1 MATTTTNNTDTTPSS
16 ADDTSHIP
24 QRYIFNDADMEH
36 FRASP
41 VYADFM
47 KFTQALGQ
55 SCSKK
60 HNDSNHDNDSNQ
72 YEYDPEHPLRG
83 LSPAMA
89 CVHGILTELL
99 TWMQEPDLAPSSGTL
114 SSFRF
119 GDPTFQQWHARLV
132 QRSTHMVQ
140 AILVQHAA
148 TREEHKTKSK
158 EQQDKTEEPVA
169 TDDDDDDDDADD
181 DQDTEQTTL
190 RTAHAAGQQST
201 RSILDMAKIT
211 DAHDRAAIVEMATY
225 LQAAFGHPQRLDYGT
240 GHETSFHVFLYTLW
254 RVGCW
259 QYDTTTTNSF
269 STLRLKATTISLYTA
284 YLQVTRQLQ
293 TCYSLEP
300 AGSHGV
306 WGLDD
311 YHCLPFYFGA
321 CQLSAASFH
330 NNLLELSPPSC
341 IGDSAIVQA
350 HKDQYLYLSC
360 IDYIQQLKKGVPF
373 FESSPMLHDISQ
385 TLPSWSKVAAGL
397 LKLYQGEVLQ
407 KRPVVQHL
415 TFGKVFAANWTPSGH
430 APKEP
435 PNETLFRNN
444 DVGMGRAPWA
454 TANAASPMPPM
465 GRAPWATA
473 GTRPPVMNTAAA
485 MPPTRAPWAKAPSS
499 SVPSIQTTT
508 TLPNQ
513 TGDAVE
519 KKKDASS

>member
-41 VYADFM
+41 VYADLV

-60 HNDSNHDNDSNQ
+60 HNDNDSYEYDS
-72 YEYDPEHPLRG
+72 YEYDPEHPLRS

-99 TWMQEPDLAPSSGTL
+99 TWIEEPELAPSLGR

-119 GDPTFQQWHARLV
+119 GDPVFQQWHARLV
-132 QRSTHMVQ
+132 QRSTHMVH

-148 TREEHKTKSK
+148 TRK
-158 EQQDKTEEPVA
+158 EQQDKQQEEE
-169 TDDDDDDDDADD
+169 
-181 DQDTEQTTL
+181 DQDTEQTL
-190 RTAHAAGQQST
+190 RTAHLAGKEST
-201 RSILDMAKIT
+201 RSSLDMATIT
-211 DAHDRAAIVEMATY
+211 DEHDRAAIVEIATY

-259 QYDTTTTNSF
+259 QYDMNTNSF
-269 STLRLKATTISLYTA
+269 STRRLKATTISLYTA

-293 TCYSLEP
+293 TRYSLEP

-321 CQLSAASFH
+321 CQLQSTSSH

-360 IDYIQQLKKGVPF
+360 IDYIQQLKRGVPF

-415 TFGKVFAANWTPSGH
+415 TFGKLFQANWTPSGH

-435 PNETLFRNN
+435 PKETLFRNN
-444 DVGMGRAPWA
+444 DVGMERAPWA
-454 TANAASPMPPM
+454 TANATSM

-485 MPPTRAPWAKAPSS
+485 MPPTRAPWAKAP
-499 SVPSIQTTT
+499 PSATYPTSPTTI
-508 TLPNQ
+508 PNQ
-513 TGDAVE
+513 QAGEDVE
-519 KKKDASS
+519 TKEGASS